1 MRAVPPA
8 LPAVVR
14 GRVAHRRLS
23 PVRHDVGM
31 TGYLWLVDLAE
42 VPSPRLVAAFPT
54 RGHFDPEDPRP
65 IRDKVVDFAVATG
78 RATAPGPEDRVLML
92 AGARTLGHEF
102 NPLSVHWCVAPDGT
116 VRWSVLEVHNTYG
129 QRHAQLLEPD
139 RSGRA
144 SVPKEF
150 YVSPFLSVDGR
161 YAVRLHLSPDRVSV
175 SVVLH
180 QDGAPVLAASFTGRP
195 RPATRR
201 ELARALLRTPLVM
214 HQTSARIR
222 LHGSWLWLRR
232 LPVFPRP
239 SSPHT
244 SIPTPSTRRPA

>member
-1 MRAVPPA
+1 MRATTPT

-14 GRVAHRRLS
+14 GEVKHRRLS
-23 PVRHDVGM
+23 PIGHDVGM
-31 TGYLWLVDLAE
+31 TGYLWLVDLAD
-42 VPSPRLVAAFPT
+42 VPAPRTIAAFPT
-54 RGHFDPEDPRP
+54 EGHFEPDDHRP
-65 IRDKVVDFAVATG
+65 VRDKVIDFAASTG
-78 RATAPGPEDRVLML
+78 RASEPGPDDRILML

-102 NPLSVHWCVAPDGT
+102 NPLSVHWCLAPDGA
-116 VRWSVLEVHNTYG
+116 VRWAVLEVHNTYG

-139 RSGRA
+139 EHGRD

-161 YAVRLHLSPDRVSV
+161 YAVRLHLSPDRVAV

-201 ELARALLRTPLVM
+201 ELAKAVLRTPLVM

-222 LHGSWLWLRR
+222 LHGIWLWLRR
-232 LPVFPRP
+232 LPVIPRP

-244 SIPTPSTRRPA
+244 SIPTPSTRRSA